1 MALENY
7 KWPFLR
13 EKQEE
18 IWLDETKTSVNNIL
32 ENKSLDEIKTL
43 SINYLKSWNI
53 ESVIDLIDANFDV
66 IDWNYIINHW
76 NFYRDISG
84 NIQRWNLV
92 NLYINKEEKFKKV
105 FYLLIKVF
113 WTKIWRVNDKLA
125 LFIEDETLKNIIL
138 SWDFEYKIHNFKLI
152 KKETIK

>member
-13 EKQEE
+13 EKQEKT
-18 IWLDETKTSVNNIL
+18 WLDETKTSVNNIL

-53 ESVIDLIDANFDV
+53 ESIIDLIDANFDV